1 MPCDEF
7 LTFIFFDRNIFSMQ
21 DKKNTI
27 HTEKKSDI
35 DIATGKH
42 QSSFLS
48 KDHDLFK
55 FSNSFKTRSFKIS
68 CSTWLNIQD

>member
-1 MPCDEF
+1 
-7 LTFIFFDRNIFSMQ
+7 MQ

-68 CSTWLNIQD
+68 CSTRLIFRIPQMKKKAQSL